1 MRNLFELGNNERE
14 RILEMH
20 INATKK
26 LYLMEQEQIPTIEQ
40 IESALKIPLI
50 VDDKRKKIR
59 IYGEVEKIFVKSA
72 LLNSMNDTTQAQE
85 FNRLLRVIERGPNE
99 DVTQEN
105 INYYSSVVYELINK
119 FIETWKN
126 TLNTGQQINVNF
138 YKTKSNLPETETSIP
153 KGYRIELDW
162 NPETNV
168 DLYINNEWKVSQT
181 FMSEFNNKILIPMSA
196 ATNEYTG
203 IQFGLLELRV
213 ETSASRYRN
222 TGGAQDLTFAQLSG
236 YRNSETTNYIKESLT
251 AFGVK
256 GIDNDKITQ
265 NYLAPKS
272 ETNPRGNGDG
282 SSGPN
287 PPEPNQYVDGGQV
300 PMSQKPTEPRNQFGD
315 PHQTPEEY
323 NQYKFLRVK
332 ILLDANLTQVDP
344 AKKTNTIVDY
354 KWDIGYGTQPK
365 ITTTTVKPKMKIP
378 KLTLDLSKL
387 LKIRPEKCAAYN

>member
-378 KLTLDLSKL
+378 KLTLDLSTL
-387 LKIRPEKCAAYN
+387 LKIKPEKCAAYF

>member
-72 LLNSMNDTTQAQE
+72 LLNSMNDATQAQE

-236 YRNSETTNYIKESLT
+236 YRNNETTNYIKESLT

-378 KLTLDLSKL
+378 KLTLDLSTL
-387 LKIRPEKCAAYN
+387 LKISPEKCAAYN

>member
-1 MRNLFELGNNERE
+1 MKNIFEINNNERE

-20 INATKK
+20 TNATKK

-40 IESALKIPLI
+40 IESTLKIPLI

-59 IYGEVEKIFVKSA
+59 IYGDVEKIFVKSA

-85 FNRLLRVIERGPNE
+85 FNRLLRDIERGPNE

-162 NPETNV
+162 NPQTNV
-168 DLYINNEWKVSQT
+168 DLYVNNKWELKT
-181 FMSEFNNKILIPMSA
+181 PFKDEFKNKILIPISA
-196 ATNEYTG
+196 ATDTYPG
-203 IQFGLLELRV
+203 IQFRLLELRV

-222 TGGAQDLTFAQLSG
+222 TGEAQDLTFAQLSG
-236 YRNSETTNYIKESLT
+236 YRNSETTNFIKESLT

-256 GIDNDKITQ
+256 GIDNNKITQ

-323 NQYKFLRVK
+323 DQYKFLRVK

-378 KLTLDLSKL
+378 KLTLDLSRL
-387 LKIRPEKCAAYN
+387 LKIKPEKCAAYF

>member
-1 MRNLFELGNNERE
+1 MKNIFEINNKERE

-20 INATKK
+20 TNATKK

-40 IESALKIPLI
+40 IESTLKIPLI

-59 IYGEVEKIFVKSA
+59 IYGDVEKIFVKSA

-85 FNRLLRVIERGPNE
+85 FNRLLRDIERGPNE

-162 NPETNV
+162 NPQTNV
-168 DLYINNEWKVSQT
+168 DLYVNNKWELKT
-181 FMSEFNNKILIPMSA
+181 PFKDEFKNKILIPISA
-196 ATNEYTG
+196 ATDTYPG
-203 IQFGLLELRV
+203 IQFRLLELRV

-222 TGGAQDLTFAQLSG
+222 TGEAQDLTFAQLSG
-236 YRNSETTNYIKESLT
+236 YRNSETTNFIKESLT

-256 GIDNDKITQ
+256 GIDNNKITQ

-323 NQYKFLRVK
+323 DQYKFLRVK

-365 ITTTTVKPKMKIP
+365 ITTTTVKPKMKIT
-378 KLTLDLSKL
+378 KLTLDLSTL
-387 LKIRPEKCAAYN
+387 LKIKPEKCAAYF

>member
-85 FNRLLRVIERGPNE
+85 FNRLLRDIERGPNE

-378 KLTLDLSKL
+378 KLTLDLSTL
-387 LKIRPEKCAAYN
+387 LKISPEKCAAYN